1 MKKSSKSLNST
12 YESKSLLYSLRKRSV
27 SSNAK
32 YNIEKMFAQMKK
44 ELINEIS
51 KVAEDIFNEHKNKII
66 NAYNESKINQNTPD
80 PIKKEDKK
88 ALKFKKSKKNKDN
101 IFNEKAEDIQCEENE
116 KQIEKINVTS
126 TPKEIKSKKAI
137 TGNKKSKK
145 KKSRSYKKKNI
156 TVAIEREKTEA
167 SSFNEIA
174 KVNETVPKVIKKEK
188 IENKELINET
198 IIIGKKTKRG
208 KICYSLITSPENKNE
223 IEEKKLKKSIVKK
236 NNAQQ

>member
-32 YNIEKMFAQMKK
+32 NNIEKMLSQMKK
-44 ELINEIS
+44 EIINEIS

-66 NAYNESKINQNTPD
+66 NAYNESKINQNTPY
-80 PIKKEDKK
+80 PEKKEVKK
-88 ALKFKKSKKNKDN
+88 ALKFKKSKKTKDN

-116 KQIEKINVTS
+116 KQIENINVTS
-126 TPKEIKSKKAI
+126 TPKE
-137 TGNKKSKK
+137 TNNGNKRNKK
-145 KKSRSYKKKNI
+145 KKSRSHKKKNI
-156 TVAIEREKTEA
+156 TVAIEKEKTEA

-208 KICYSLITSPENKNE
+208 KICYSLIVSPENKNE

-236 NNAQQ
+236 NNAQ